1 MNHKNYQ
8 TGFSVNASPQQ
19 IVDCICNVSGW
30 WARHVE
36 GSSVNLNDVFT
47 VRFGKTFGT
56 FKVTEILP
64 LKKIRWLVT
73 ASYLP
78 LFKDV
83 SQWKN
88 TEILWE
94 ISDDNISGRL
104 IMTHIGLTPEI
115 ECYTDCE
122 KGWNFYINESLLK
135 LITEG
140 KGNPGT
146 GIFAHISN
154 AAKRYEGILYSKHDP
169 LPDLPGEHI
178 LIDVMQT
185 KGEQVTAVYAIEK
198 LNRQNF
204 DADDLKGEYYMI
216 VENTPLCNDIA
227 TIEGL
232 RSLMKQSNS

>member
-94 ISDDNISGRL
+94 ISEDNISSRL

-122 KGWNFYINESLLK
+122 KGWNFYINESLL
-135 LITEG
+135 
-140 KGNPGT
+140 N
-146 GIFAHISN
+146 
-154 AAKRYEGILYSKHDP
+154 
-169 LPDLPGEHI
+169 
-178 LIDVMQT
+178 
-185 KGEQVTAVYAIEK
+185 
-198 LNRQNF
+198 
-204 DADDLKGEYYMI
+204 
-216 VENTPLCNDIA
+216 
-227 TIEGL
+227 
-232 RSLMKQSNS
+232 